1 MPGNIKAAQFLR
13 AFDIRNN
20 KANIDSDGVVSSAS
34 KSSNLGGSTTYYTNV
49 SDLPISAPA
58 FSKALVT
65 STNTLYQYNGGWYP
79 IALINNFSP
88 VFSVTPNA
96 SYTLSTDGTATTVT
110 VLATDSDDTPV
121 NYTVVTDSGFDA
133 MATISHD
140 SEKDNVWVIR
150 SLDSDNSASKTDGSG
165 TVTFK
170 ASDGVNIA
178 TTSASTFTLAFG
190 VSWASPTTSSLFYG
204 SAGTV
209 DELTAGYG
217 VADMSNDGSVMVFIT
232 SNGKNDSIGS
242 EQFYQI
248 NTVDT
253 STLTITKQQGAMIL
267 PNYQIGGASASVNN
281 EIMVISSGGYYPP
294 NNSYPNGSSAGFI
307 RINERSGNTW
317 TQTYTASGASSF
329 ASLSGSGTAISRDTT
344 GTHYIIAGEPQVSGN
359 TGQFRV
365 WSGGSSSWTQ
375 QILTPY
381 TTRLARP
388 GRGGVAVDGK
398 GERAAWSANIFPLG
412 DATVNG
418 IFYPNRTG
426 AIEVWKR
433 TGSSWAHEQT
443 IAGDSEEEYMGAGLS
458 MDSDGATLVTVNNNL
473 NDGRGGELK
482 IFTRTGTTWTK
493 RAQISHDS
501 EDARFTNAKITADGN
516 YVYVNYGSG
525 NAAIRVFK
533 RDNVAGTTWSFSENI
548 TRQNLSGLSPALPST
563 NSFSLGAVN
572 KDGKIIAA
580 STGDNSVGSGVYMI
594 KT

>member
-1 MPGNIKAAQFLR
+1 MANLNM
-13 AFDIRNN
+13 AFIN
-20 KANIDSDGVVSSAS
+20 KAFNTETNSVVIDSDASSTLATL
-34 KSSNLGGSTTYYTNV
+34 SSNLGATTNSYATVSALPST
-49 SDLPISAPA
+49 AQA

-65 STNTLYQYNGGWYP
+65 DTNTLYQYNGGWYP

-88 VFSVTPNA
+88 TFSVTPNA
-96 SYTLSTDGTATTVT
+96 SYTLGTDGTATTVT
-110 VLATDSDDTPV
+110 VLATDSDDVPV
-121 NYTVVTDSGFDA
+121 VYTVVTDSGFDA

-150 SLDSDNSASKTDGSG
+150 SIDSDGSASKTDGSG
-165 TVTFK
+165 TVTFR

-190 VSWASPTTSSLFYG
+190 ISWASPSTSSLFYG

-209 DELTAGYG
+209 NDVTAAYS
-217 VADMSNDGSVMVFIT
+217 VRDMSNDGSVVVLVT
-232 SNGKNDSIGS
+232 SNGNNDAIGA
-242 EQFYQI
+242 EQYYQI

-253 STLTITKQQGAMIL
+253 STLTITKQQSAMIL
-267 PNYQIGGASASVNN
+267 PNYQIGYPTATVNN
-281 EIMVISSGGYYPP
+281 EIMVISAYGYYPP
-294 NNSYPNGSSAGFI
+294 NNSYPLGSNAGFI

-317 TQTYTASGASSF
+317 TQTYSASGASSTANM
-329 ASLSGSGTAISRDTT
+329 ASSGTAISKDTT

-388 GRGGVAVDGK
+388 GRGGVAIDGK

-458 MDSDGATLVTVNNNL
+458 MDSDGATMVTVNNNL
-473 NDGRGGELK
+473 NNGRGGELK
-482 IFTRTGTTWTK
+482 IFTRTGTVWTK
-493 RAQISHDS
+493 RAHIYHDS
-501 EDARFTNAKITADGN
+501 EDARYTGAKITADGN
-516 YVYVNYGSG
+516 YVYVNYGWG

-533 RDNVAGTTWSFSENI
+533 RDNVEGTSWSFSENI

-563 NSFSLGAVN
+563 NSFGLGAVN

-580 STGDNSVGSGVYMI
+580 STEDSSVGSGVYMI